1 MMRFAFKCSRVLV
14 GDETYQEP
22 SDVLADFVIRLLE
35 LIRAGKY
42 EHQGALDRWIG
53 KVWKRFLAGFKK
65 KHFEEVNCTIGLN
78 NRDEFDDDGEE
89 IGESEGRINPAMVD
103 WEQAQRDTESWN
115 SPSRRVSRVMR
126 DLDNPNT
133 AFGQLD
139 EVTKAMIRAL
149 AKGMTQAQA
158 AESVGLSERQ
168 ARRKLEQVAKFRE
181 HSFVSASDVGSVR
194 VLSSIHGEADPE
206 ECSNV
211 VCITDGEFVGDICGA
226 AEDVQMVLPAKEGLS
241 VAV

>member
-65 KHFEEVNCTIGLN
+65 KHFEEVNCAIGLN

-126 DLDNPNT
+126 DLDNPIPHSDNSM
-133 AFGQLD
+133 
-139 EVTKAMIRAL
+139 K
-149 AKGMTQAQA
+149 
-158 AESVGLSERQ
+158 SP
-168 ARRKLEQVAKFRE
+168 RR
-181 HSFVSASDVGSVR
+181 
-194 VLSSIHGEADPE
+194 
-206 ECSNV
+206 
-211 VCITDGEFVGDICGA
+211 
-226 AEDVQMVLPAKEGLS
+226 
-241 VAV
+241 